1 VSSGLVS
8 TVENTTH
15 LRLLEE
21 DPELAHRV
29 PPDRRET
36 ATRELTVE
44 VLNLPPGRWSP
55 AGGEGGNGDLG
66 LLVLS
71 GLVVRSVG
79 RSTRLGAE
87 LLGPG
92 DIVRPWQDTE
102 GGVLGFQT
110 SWSVVQP
117 ARLARLD
124 AQLTGR
130 LAPYPEI
137 VDCLVGRTLQRA
149 RSLAATMAI
158 AQEPTVEAR
167 LELLLWQLADRF
179 GRVRPNGV
187 FVPLTLTHSVLA
199 RLVAARRPSTTTA
212 LGRLSARGVLER
224 GEDGWILHG
233 DPPNGGLEPMVSARA
248 G

>member
-1 VSSGLVS
+1 VSATENRT
-8 TVENTTH
+8 TV
-15 LRLLEE
+15 RLLDE

-29 PPDRRET
+29 PPERRDA

-44 VLNLPPGRWSP
+44 VHSVPPGRWSP
-55 AGGEGGNGDLG
+55 AREDGENGDLG
-66 LLVLS
+66 LLVLR

-79 RSTRLGAE
+79 RSSRLGAE

-110 SWSVVQP
+110 SWSVIQP

-124 AQLTGR
+124 AVLTER
-130 LAPYPEI
+130 LSAYPEI
-137 VDCLVGRTLQRA
+137 VECLVGRTLQRA

-167 LELLLWQLADRF
+167 LELLLWHLADRF

-212 LGRLSARGVLER
+212 LGRLSQRGMLER
-224 GEDGWILHG
+224 GGDGWLLHG
-233 DPPNGGLEPMVSARA
+233 DPPAGGLEPMAAARA